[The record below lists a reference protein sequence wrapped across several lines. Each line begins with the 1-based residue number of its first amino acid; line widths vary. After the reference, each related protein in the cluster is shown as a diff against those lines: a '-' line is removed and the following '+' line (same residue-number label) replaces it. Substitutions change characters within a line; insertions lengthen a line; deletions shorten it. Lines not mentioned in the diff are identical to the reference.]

1 MSAEAPQLIYFISG
15 MWCSTCAK
23 NIRESVAQIEGV
35 GSADLNYSS
44 KLLLV
49 RPKTSMGTEP
59 LDQSIQTK
67 VARIGFGIKR
77 QSEGWILNFH
87 ESLKRES
94 NRKIPWVLVSL
105 VWFLAMWSSMLA
117 FAGYL
122 GGDLTPDDL
131 YRLALASSAF
141 GLPAIVFG
149 IIPFGRSGL
158 RALWFSRL
166 LTLDAF
172 VFLGVLCAFSVS
184 VIALF
189 ERSSVTYADSGSMI
203 VAV

>member
-1 MSAEAPQLIYFISG
+1 MAAEAPQQLIYFVSG

-23 NIRESVAQIEGV
+23 TIRESVSQIEGV

-49 RPKTSMGTEP
+49 RPNPTMEDSRA

-67 VARIGFGIKR
+67 VARTGFGIKK

-94 NRKIPWVLVSL
+94 NRKIPWTLISL

-122 GGDLTPDDL
+122 GGDLSQREL
-131 YRLALASSAF
+131 YFLAAASSAF
-141 GLPAIVFG
+141 GLPAI
-149 IIPFGRSGL
+149 
-158 RALWFSRL
+158 L
-166 LTLDAF
+166 LSL
-172 VFLGVLCAFSVS
+172 
-184 VIALF
+184 IH
-189 ERSSVTYADSGSMI
+189 I
-203 VAV
+203 